1 MSYGKRTHQPCR
13 TRQAAAALALAAL
26 AVSGCGNDTAG
37 PETGTDVEEVQP
49 DVIRDTVEEAEEAGD
64 GESVTVSAKVNEII
78 SPLSFTI
85 AGTDDTTVD
94 PLLVVHDDQLPEVEP
109 GQIVQITGTVYRNIQ
124 LPRLEETAG
133 IDLDD
138 TLHQEWEDKTCI
150 VASQVSLLEGTG
162 Y

>member
-1 MSYGKRTHQPCR
+1 MSYGKRNRQPYR
-13 TRQAAAALALAAL
+13 ARKAGAALTLAAL
-26 AVSGCGNDTAG
+26 TVSGCGNDTAG
-37 PETGTDVEEVQP
+37 PETDTDVEEVQP
-49 DVIRDTVEEAEEAGD
+49 DVIRDTVEEAEQAQD
-64 GESVTVSAKVNEII
+64 GESVTVSARVNEII

-109 GQIVQITGTVYRNIQ
+109 GQIVQVTGTVYRNIQ
-124 LPRLEETAG
+124 LPRLEENAG

-138 TLHQEWEDKTCI
+138 GLHEEWEDKTCI
-150 VASQVSLLEGTG
+150 VATQVSVLEGTG